1 MAVTNKANSTAVFE
15 LKSAELSVLALLL
28 KTTELDRLQQALLD
42 RLGQGAGLFEHEP
55 LCIDLTPL
63 APGSDASLDLGALLD
78 LLRGHGFNPVALRG
92 GGPAQQAI
100 GLAAG
105 LVQAPEAQGRRAAD
119 AGSILEP
126 EAARGIDISGPAP
139 DAMPALNPA
148 PEASIAPSGARM
160 RTLVVDKPLRS
171 GQQVYARGGDLVLL
185 ALVSFGAEV
194 IADGHI
200 HVYAPLRGRALAGAR
215 GDTGARI
222 FAACMEP
229 QLVSIAGIWR
239 TLEADL
245 APEIAGKPA
254 QIRLEGDSLL
264 FEPLKF

>member
-1 MAVTNKANSTAVFE
+1 MAVSNKANATAVFD

-28 KTTELDRLQQALLD
+28 KTTDLRLLQQALTE
-42 RLGQGAGLFEHEP
+42 RLGQGGGLFENEP

-63 APGSDASLDLGALLD
+63 APASDESLDLGALLA
-78 LLRGHGFNPVALRG
+78 LLRGQGFNPVALRG
-92 GGPAQQAI
+92 GGPALQAA

-105 LVQAPEAQGRRAAD
+105 LVQAPEAPRGVEVTVPAPAP
-119 AGSILEP
+119 ATTT
-126 EAARGIDISGPAP
+126 EAAAEPPAV
-139 DAMPALNPA
+139 AV
-148 PEASIAPSGARM
+148 
-160 RTLVVDKPLRS
+160 RTLIVDKPLRS
-171 GQQVYARGGDLVLL
+171 GQQVYARGGDLVVL

-215 GDTGARI
+215 GDTSARI
-222 FAACMEP
+222 FAASMEP

-245 APEIAGKPA
+245 APDIAGKPA